1 VIEAH
6 DLAVAALICAPI
18 GRDASLLVHIAG
30 LESIPCRV
38 HKNLGE
44 LAAEVSAA
52 TSLVLLSQEAIV
64 WEDVPSLIATLRG
77 QEPWSDLPIILLADS
92 GPSSSPVLS
101 KTLNAI
107 SHVGTV
113 SLLERPARV
122 TTIRSALR
130 VAMNARR
137 RQFQMGDLLRK
148 EQESLKE
155 IQRNVEALRKS
166 EEANRLLAAIV
177 NSSEDAIVSKNLDG
191 IITSWN
197 GGAERLFQYSREESV
212 GRSIAL
218 VIPPDRLDEE
228 PGSLNRLRRGESV
241 DHFETVRMRK
251 DGSLIDVSLTISPV
265 RDASGRIVGASKVAR
280 NITKEK
286 RAERA
291 LRESELRLRELA
303 SELEEKVKIR
313 TAELTQRN
321 EEVLGQSNELREL
334 SVRLM
339 AAQDQERR
347 FVARELHDSAGQ
359 TIAGLSW
366 SLSRIA
372 KVASAEFPPLI
383 EEVKVAEEMIQQL
396 SQEIRT
402 ASYLLHPPLLDEAGL
417 ESAIRAY
424 IDGLPARGGP
434 TVTLERTGEIGR
446 LPPDVEL
453 ICFRILQECLTNVVR
468 HSGSKAAIIR
478 MRGDADTLGLEVQDF
493 GRGISPERLGAIQN
507 RGAGVGT
514 RGMRERIKHFG
525 GEMNIESSTSGTT
538 VLVRLPV
545 CHHQPPS

>member
-1 VIEAH
+1 MIEAH
-6 DLAVAALICAPI
+6 DPVIAALICAPI
-18 GRDASLLVHIAG
+18 GKDASLLVHIAG

-38 HKNLGE
+38 HKNLRE

-122 TTIRSALR
+122 ATIRSALR

-137 RQFQMGDLLRK
+137 RQFQMRDLLRK

-166 EEANRLLAAIV
+166 EESNRLLAAIV

-197 GGAERLFQYSREESV
+197 GGAERLFQYSREEAV
-212 GRSIAL
+212 GRSITL

-228 PGSLNRLRRGESV
+228 PGILNRLRRGESV

-251 DGSLIDVSLTISPV
+251 DGSQIDVSLTISPV

-280 NITKEK
+280 NITEEK

-303 SELEEKVKIR
+303 SQLEEKVKIR

-372 KVASAEFPPLI
+372 KVASAEFPTLI
-383 EEVKVAEEMIQQL
+383 EEAKVAEEMIQQL
-396 SQEIRT
+396 SREIRT

-478 MRGDADTLGLEVQDF
+478 MRGDADTLWLEVQDF
-493 GRGISPERLGAIQN
+493 GRGISPERLATIQKQ
-507 RGAGVGT
+507 GAGLGT

-525 GEMNIESSTSGTT
+525 GEMSIESSTSGTT
-538 VLVRLPV
+538 VRVRLPV
-545 CHHQPPS
+545 GHHQPLS